1 MNGKIV
7 IIRRGNCAF
16 AIKVLAQNAGAIAVI
31 VVNNTAGEIVMSGA
45 DESITIPAISVS
57 QSIGKVL

>member
-1 MNGKIV
+1 MNGKLYC
-7 IIRRGNCAF
+7 RREEMCVCG
-16 AIKVLAQNAGAIAVI
+16 KVKAAQNAGAIAVI
-31 VVNNTAGEIVMSGA
+31 VVNNAAGEIVMSGA